1 MYARTHART
10 HARMH
15 ARTHARLATL
25 ATGANNSS
33 AVPKTVCSKI
43 VPTVFA
49 SDGPGVCV
57 VRFAFLPA
65 AGRAGMARK
74 ALWRQHS
81 QAGAAAV
88 LYRVY
93 GTSLQ

>member
-1 MYARTHART
+1 MHACTHARARTHACT
-10 HARMH
+10 HVALLPLAQTILARI
-15 ARTHARLATL
+15 LAMFR
-25 ATGANNSS
+25 
-33 AVPKTVCSKI
+33 KQF

-57 VRFAFLPA
+57 MRFAFLPA

-74 ALWRQHS
+74 ALWIT
-81 QAGAAAV
+81 QAGAAAI